1 MTAVLS
7 ASAVNPR
14 IKILALSGRLSV
26 ETEGQVQPQ
35 LLEAISQSPSG
46 LILDLGTVAFVS
58 SAGLRM
64 LIVVYKSA
72 ATNGVKLAMI
82 RPAPEIYKLFKLAA
96 LDLTFN
102 VFENE
107 AEAVKALCPG

>member
-1 MTAVLS
+1 MTVALS
-7 ASAVNPR
+7 ASSANPR
-14 IKILALSGRLSV
+14 INVLALSGRLSV
-26 ETEGQVQPQ
+26 ETEGQVQSQ
-35 LLEAISQSPSG
+35 LMEAIKQSPNG
-46 LILDLGTVAFVS
+46 LVLDMEAVTFVS

-72 ATNGVKLAMI
+72 ATSGTKLAMM
-82 RPAPEIYKLFKLAA
+82 RPLPEIYKLFKLAA

-107 AEAVKALCPG
+107 ADAVKAISP

>member
-1 MTAVLS
+1 MTVELS
-7 ASAVNPR
+7 TSNTDPR
-14 IKILALSGRLSV
+14 INILALSGRLSV
-26 ETEGQVQPQ
+26 ETEGQ
-35 LLEAISQSPSG
+35 LLPRLMEAIKQSPNG
-46 LILDLGTVAFVS
+46 LVLDMETVAFVS

-72 ATNGVKLAMI
+72 TTSGTKLAMI
-82 RPAPEIYKLFKLAA
+82 RPLPEIYKLFKLAA

-107 AEAVKALCPG
+107 ADAVKAICP

>member
-1 MTAVLS
+1 MTVALS
-7 ASAVNPR
+7 ASTANPL
-14 IKILALSGRLSV
+14 INILALSGRLSV
-26 ETEGQVQPQ
+26 ETEGQ
-35 LLEAISQSPSG
+35 LLPRLMEAIKQSPNG
-46 LILDLGTVAFVS
+46 LVLDMEAVTFVS

-72 ATNGVKLAMI
+72 ATSGTKLAMI
-82 RPAPEIYKLFKLAA
+82 RPLPEIYKLFKLAA

-107 AEAVKALCPG
+107 ADAVKAISP

>member
-1 MTAVLS
+1 MTVALS
-7 ASAVNPR
+7 ACTANPR
-14 IKILALSGRLSV
+14 INILALNGRLSV
-26 ETEGQVQPQ
+26 ETEDQVQ
-35 LLEAISQSPSG
+35 LKLTEAIKQSPNG
-46 LILDLGTVAFVS
+46 LILDLGAVNFVS

-72 ATNGVKLAMI
+72 ATLGIKLAMI
-82 RPAPEIYKLFKLAA
+82 RPSPEIYKLFKLAS

-107 AEAVKALCPG
+107 ADAAKAICP

>member
-1 MTAVLS
+1 MTIALS
-7 ASAVNPR
+7 ASTVNPR
-14 IKILALSGRLSV
+14 VNILALSGRLSV
-26 ETEGQVQPQ
+26 ETEAQVQPQ
-35 LLEAISQSPSG
+35 LMEAIKQSPHGLVLDLEA
-46 LILDLGTVAFVS
+46 VAFVS

-72 ATNGVKLAMI
+72 ATSGTKVAMI
-82 RPAPEIYKLFKLAA
+82 RPSPEIYKLFKLAA

-107 AEAVKALCPG
+107 ADAVKAIGP

>member
-1 MTAVLS
+1 MTVALS
-7 ASAVNPR
+7 ASSANPR
-14 IKILALSGRLSV
+14 INVLALSGRLSV
-26 ETEGQVQPQ
+26 ETEGQVQSQ
-35 LLEAISQSPSG
+35 LMEAIKQSPNG
-46 LILDLGTVAFVS
+46 LVLDMEAVTFVS

-72 ATNGVKLAMI
+72 ATSGTKLAMI
-82 RPAPEIYKLFKLAA
+82 RPLPEIYKLFKLAA

-107 AEAVKALCPG
+107 ADAVKAVCP